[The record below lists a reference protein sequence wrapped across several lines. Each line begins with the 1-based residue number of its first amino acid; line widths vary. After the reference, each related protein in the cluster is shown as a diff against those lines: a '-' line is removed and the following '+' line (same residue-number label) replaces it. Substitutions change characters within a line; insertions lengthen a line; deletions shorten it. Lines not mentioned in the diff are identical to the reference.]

1 MVALRV
7 AIQMDPIDAIDING
21 DTSFRLALE
30 AQNRGHSVY
39 VYKPED
45 LSWDEGVVSA
55 NLHPV
60 TLRDKVGDHVT
71 NGTTTFMPLF
81 NASGSSI

>member
-45 LSWDEGVVSA
+45 LVAHSTELD
-55 NLHPV
+55 
-60 TLRDKVGDHVT
+60 LRT
-71 NGTTTFMPLF
+71 QQ
-81 NASGSSI
+81 